1 MGGMAAR
8 YRPIVD
14 TAALRDRLTVAPVAT
29 LGTTDADGRPHLVPV
44 CFATL
49 PDGRLVSAVDHKPK
63 RTVALRRLEHVRGNP
78 AVSLLVQHYEDDWEA
93 LWWVRVDGQAQVVD
107 EPGREGLLEALVA
120 KYAAYVTRPPAGP
133 AIVIRVERLT
143 GWSARP

>member
-1 MGGMAAR
+1 
-8 YRPIVD
+8 VD
-14 TAALRDRLTVAPVAT
+14 AAALLDRLTVAPVAT
-29 LGTTDADGRPHLVPV
+29 LGTTDAAGHPHLVPV

-63 RTVALRRLEHVRGNP
+63 RTVALRRLDHVRVNP
-78 AVSLLVQHYEDDWEA
+78 AVSLLVHHYEEDWGA
-93 LWWVRVDGQAQVVD
+93 LWWVRVDGYAHVVD
-107 EPGREGLLEALVA
+107 EPGREDLLGPLVA
-120 KYAAYVTRPPAGP
+120 KYAAYVTRPPTGP